1 MAAQKMIIITS
12 PKKKIKSKKRQNHAK
27 NEDDLTHKMLKYQYN
42 TIILVVV
49 GNHLSPENF

>member
-49 GNHLSPENF
+49 